1 MVNSSLVTSS
11 NLLERVRSLIPT
23 ELQIFLV
30 GGAVRDALLSRP
42 TRDLDFVLSGDVL
55 GFSRRLADQLG
66 AAYYPLDTE
75 RGTAR
80 LILILPDGSREVLDF
95 AMLRGADLESDLRAR
110 DFTINAIAIS
120 VHDPQVLLD
129 PLGGAKDLRTGRI
142 RSCSVTAFQDDPVR
156 ILRAI
161 RLAAA
166 FGFQILP
173 DTLRQMRQA
182 LEGLPKVSAER
193 LRDELFRILE
203 GPKPA
208 SAIRALELMGVLP
221 YILPE
226 LSTLKGVKQSAPHL
240 LDVWEHT
247 LDVVQKLE
255 IVLGRLALQHDPDAA
270 ANLAMGQL
278 SLRLGRYRHQ
288 VQEHLKAGL
297 NPGRDLRAILVLA
310 ALYHDAGKPA
320 TQQVDETGRIRF
332 YEHEQVSTRIVSERA
347 HFLKLSN
354 DEIERLKTIVRHHMR
369 PLLLAQS
376 ERPPTRRAI
385 YRFFRDTGP
394 AGVDI
399 CLLSLADTLAT
410 YGPSLPQDTWAHQ
423 LDVIRALL
431 EAWWERPEENVSPP
445 ALVDGRLLI
454 EIFNLRP
461 GPLIG
466 RLLDMV
472 REAQAAGEI
481 IDRQAALELVREF
494 LEKQDG
500 P

>member
-1 MVNSSLVTSS
+1 MVDSRSLFSSD
-11 NLLERVRSLIPT
+11 LLERVRPLIPSN
-23 ELQIFLV
+23 LQVYLV

-42 TRDLDFVLSGDVL
+42 THDLDFVLPGDVL
-55 GFSRRLADQLG
+55 GFSRHLADRLG
-66 AAYYPLDTE
+66 AAYYPLDVE

-80 LILILPDGSREVLDF
+80 LIFINPDGSRDVLDF
-95 AMLRGADLESDLRAR
+95 ARLRGPNLESDLRAR
-110 DFTINAIAIS
+110 DFTINAIALS
-120 VHDPQVLLD
+120 LHGSQELVD
-129 PLGGAKDLRTGRI
+129 PLGGASDLRAGKI
-142 RSCSVTAFQDDPVR
+142 RSCSSTSFQDDPVR

-166 FGFQILP
+166 FQFGILP
-173 DTLRQMRQA
+173 ETRKQMRQA
-182 LEGLPKVSAER
+182 LEGLPLVSAER
-193 LRDELFRILE
+193 LRDELFRILD
-203 GPKPA
+203 GSKPA
-208 SAIRALELMGVLP
+208 TAVRALDLIGALP

-226 LSTLKGVKQSAPHL
+226 LTALKGVRQSAPHF

-247 LDVVQKLE
+247 LEVVQKLE
-255 IVLGRLALQHDPDAA
+255 IVMAGLALQHDPDAA
-270 ANLAMGQL
+270 ANLTMGQL
-278 SLRLGRYRHQ
+278 SLRLGRYRQQIHT
-288 VQEHLKAGL
+288 HFAAGL
-297 NPGRDLRAILVLA
+297 NPIRDLRAILFLA

-320 TQQVDETGRIRF
+320 AQQLDESGRIRF
-332 YEHEQVSTRIVSERA
+332 YEHEQLSAQIVSKRA
-347 HFLKLSN
+347 RFLRLSN
-354 DEIERLKTIVRHHMR
+354 DEIERLKLIVRHHMR

-376 ERPPTRRAI
+376 EQLPGRRAV

-423 LDVIRALL
+423 LDVVRALL

-445 ALVDGRLLI
+445 ALLDGNSLI
-454 EIFNLRP
+454 QTFDLKP

-481 IDRQAALELVREF
+481 VDRQDALELVQEF
-494 LEKQDG
+494 LVKQNSA
-500 P
+500 